1 MPMYVSMHRYKPQ
14 TSSGLLTR
22 YDATSAVCSLK
33 VSATAIHLS
42 HAPQA
47 SSSGAVFEEE
57 DFPRV
62 VKPQQSHCISNMQ
75 TVCHSLSQSSLMIQH
90 LPGVVR

>member
-1 MPMYVSMHRYKPQ
+1 MH
-14 TSSGLLTR
+14 TT
-22 YDATSAVCSLK
+22 
-33 VSATAIHLS
+33 HLS
-42 HAPQA
+42 HGSQA
-47 SSSGAVFEEE
+47 SSPGAVFEEE

-75 TVCHSLSQSSLMIQH
+75 TVRHSRGHSTLMIQH